1 MARKALIE
9 KNNWRAEMVK
19 LNAEKRAE
27 LREKS
32 KKGDM
37 EAQFQ
42 LQKMNRNTSYIRVRN
57 RDQIDGRPRG
67 YMRRFGVSRITFREL
82 AHEGKIPGV
91 KKASW

>member
-1 MARKALIE
+1 
-9 KNNWRAEMVK
+9 MVK

-91 KKASW
+91 KKAS